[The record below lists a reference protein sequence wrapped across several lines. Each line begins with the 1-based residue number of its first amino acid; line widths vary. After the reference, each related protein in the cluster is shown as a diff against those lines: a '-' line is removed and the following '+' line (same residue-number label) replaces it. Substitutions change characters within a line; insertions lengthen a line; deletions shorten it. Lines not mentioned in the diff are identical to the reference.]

1 MKINKII
8 SLVIGL
14 AIVTSSCTVN
24 EFNEQVLP
32 AGEYVR
38 LSLSGGDG
46 ATAPTGSRAIWDD
59 PNGKGSLSF
68 KWETVEIDSDK
79 TENLTLVVSDGVT
92 ALANQASATSGS
104 TDPQQSHTGVAV
116 TPNPGDAHRADFRT
130 VRYYSTN
137 DLNSARYVYAV
148 AGKADVTVDDEND
161 QHICKLAMPSSFTQ
175 SANQDP
181 SFLRDYMYMYATAAY
196 DVNQTTLRFKHI
208 PATFRFIISN
218 GSDNAV
224 TLNSISLSVLG
235 GGAVASKSTDVIFGW
250 SGSDAALSSGAEAYE
265 TVSTVLSGAVTV
277 EKGKKYT
284 AYTMAL
290 PLASNESFRGKTL
303 SFSAQSS
310 TGESLSFFLDAETLA
325 NANGSGIYNW
335 VGGKSY
341 TIKLNI
347 GDVAKVSGEVLSNK
361 DITVSSTVE
370 GTFTLRYV
378 DAAGEP
384 LADYAAI
391 CALDVDQIATYEA
404 FVDSNIAP
412 YSADAVGIYDEAGE
426 KVGSLALNSLRMADN
441 SGLQYRVG
449 MLSDVHLNTQNSS
462 YSDCFGDFENALKF
476 FNSSAVNAA
485 LTCICGDIT
494 EHGTEAE
501 LARYQSIVSAS
512 SLPAAVYTTSGNH
525 DATQGGINLS
535 LWEQYTGKGLTFEVS
550 KKLPNGKTDHFL
562 FLGMKKWNFTEA
574 YATEDINW
582 LKYRLESYKNE
593 RCFVITHL
601 FFPDRAGNMLEIYPV
616 GNWLT
621 GVQLNTLEQMCDK
634 YKNSIWFSGHS
645 HWKWDLQKF
654 DQDANVYRNPEA
666 GWSVHL
672 PSCAKPS
679 DSNGTTR
686 EEKTAL
692 SEGAVI
698 NVYENHIDVVGVDFI
713 SGLYLPIASYRLD
726 TELQE
731 MPETPIDDTYLTADK
746 FTYNKG
752 QELGEMSV
760 EDVPGMPG
768 YVDIIF
774 SAPKQGY
781 YVKNNTFITGYE
793 DGSLGVDINVE
804 YLECWTG
811 WGTENAKEVSM
822 VDYVGFYGA
831 LNSNNTNYHLA
842 SNSVCYPNAAQGVQF
857 QTSSSCTG
865 PYPIRLRMKARA
877 EFYLKDDAE
886 LSDLYLTAADF
897 YQNPDKNTGA
907 IVTDVEGMPGYVD
920 VIFDKT
926 SQGFYTRNHTFTEG
940 YDSDYQ
946 GVNITVEDM
955 QCWTGWDEATQSGT
969 KVSTIAKVGFYDGGY
984 NLTTTGSC
992 YVNAKYGVQF
1002 HTSSSCTG
1010 PFPIKIRMKVREE
1023 FYMKSGVTLPNYYIN
1038 ASDFS
1043 HNSKKVEGAIVKD
1056 VEGMPDYVDVTFT
1069 KASQGFYITNDTHS
1083 SSSNKVEITLE
1094 DAKVVSTDGTEVSS
1108 SVPAGVGFFG
1118 YDENGTEGYYMDTMT
1133 ITKLGTEGVCF
1144 QISGSKY
1151 SGDYPITIRM
1161 KAKLIFY

>member
-1 MKINKII
+1 MKTNKII
-8 SLVIGL
+8 SVMLGL
-14 AIVTSSCTVN
+14 AAIASSCTIKEVN
-24 EFNEQVLP
+24 DNALP

-46 ATAPTGSRAIWDD
+46 TKASSETTRAIWAD

-68 KWETVEIDSDK
+68 NWEAVDIESED
-79 TENLTLVVSDGVT
+79 TEKLTLIVSSGVN
-92 ALANQASATSGS
+92 ALENQASSVSGS
-104 TDPQQSHTGVAV
+104 PESALTYTGSAVA
-116 TPNPGDAHRADFRT
+116 PNPADAHLAEFKT

-137 DLNSARYVYAV
+137 DLNSAKFIYAV
-148 AGKADVTVDDEND
+148 AGKAEITVDEAND
-161 QHICKLAMPSSFTQ
+161 QHVCNLDMPSSFSQ
-175 SANQDP
+175 VENQDP

-196 DVNQTTLRFKHI
+196 NVNDNTRLKFKHI

-218 GSDNAV
+218 GTESAV
-224 TLNSISLSVLG
+224 TLNSVSVSVLG
-235 GGAVASKSTDVIFGW
+235 GGAVASQSTDVIFGW
-250 SGSDAALSSGAEAYE
+250 SGQDAALSFGADVYE
-265 TVSTVLSGAVTV
+265 TVTTTLSGATV
-277 EKGKKYT
+277 EAGKKYT
-284 AYTMAL
+284 AYTMVL
-290 PLASNESFRGKTL
+290 PLASNESFRGARL
-303 SFSAQSS
+303 SLSAQSS
-310 TGESLSFFLDAETLA
+310 AGETFSFFLDGETLA

-347 GDVAKVSGEVLSNK
+347 GDAARVSGEVLSNK
-361 DITVSSTVE
+361 DVTVSSTVE
-370 GTFTLRYV
+370 GTFILQYLN
-378 DAAGEP
+378 ASGEP
-384 LADYAAI
+384 LANYAPI
-391 CALDVDQIATYEA
+391 CTIDVDQMATYKDFIDA
-404 FVDSNIAP
+404 NIAP
-412 YSADAVGIYDEAGE
+412 YEATSVGVYDEAGE
-426 KVGSLALNSLRMADN
+426 KVGTLELNSLRMDK
-441 SGLQYRVG
+441 SELLYSVG
-449 MLSDVHLNTQNSS
+449 MLSDVHLNTQNSG
-462 YSDCFGDFENALKF
+462 YSDCFGDFDTALKF

-485 LTCICGDIT
+485 FTCICGDIS
-494 EHGTEAE
+494 ENGIEAE
-501 LARYQSIVSAS
+501 LKRYQEIVSENPS
-512 SLPAAVYTTSGNH
+512 TPVYTTSGNH
-525 DATQGGINLS
+525 DATSAGIDVS

-550 KKLPNGKTDHFL
+550 QTVNGKTDHFL

-574 YATEDINW
+574 YSEDDINW
-582 LKYRLESYKNE
+582 LKYRLERYKNE

-601 FFPDRAGNMLEIYPV
+601 FFPDRAGNMNEVYPV
-616 GNWLT
+616 GNWLA
-621 GVQLNTLEQMCDK
+621 GQQLNTLQQMCDE

-654 DQDANVYRNPEA
+654 DQDANIFRNPEA
-666 GWSVHL
+666 GWSVHV

-698 NVYENHIDVVGVDFI
+698 NVYENHIDILGVDLI
-713 SGLYLPIASYRLD
+713 SGLYLPIATYRLD
-726 TELQE
+726 TKLQE
-731 MPETPIDDTYLTADK
+731 MEETPIDDTYLTADK

-752 QELGEMSV
+752 QEFGEMSV

-926 SQGFYTRNHTFTEG
+926 SQGFYTRNQTFTEG

-1002 HTSSSCTG
+1002 HTSSSCAG

-1043 HNSKKVEGAIVKD
+1043 HNSKKVQGATVKD

-1083 SSSNKVEITLE
+1083 SFSNKVEITLE